1 MSLDPL
7 LSASFPIQVHATAA
21 VLAVIVGAMVLW
33 RRKGTAL
40 HKALGRVWVLLMLV
54 AATSALFIN
63 EIRLIGPFGPIHI
76 FTLVTYWTLGQGLWA
91 IVVKKDVRGHRMA
104 MQSLYV
110 FALMLAGAFT
120 LLPGRRMHQVLFG
133 ADAGWPP
140 SLLAIGMILLIA
152 ALVWRRL
159 SPPIRQAV

>member
-7 LSASFPIQVHATAA
+7 LSADWPIQVHATAA
-21 VLAVIVGAMVLW
+21 LLAVILGAMVLW
-33 RRKGTAL
+33 RRKGTGL
-40 HKALGRVWVLLMLV
+40 HKALGRLWVLLMLV

-63 EIRLIGPFGPIHI
+63 EIRMIGPFGPIHL
-76 FTLVTYWTLGQGLWA
+76 FSLLTYWTLGQGLWA
-91 IVVKKDVRGHRMA
+91 IVVQKDVRRHRIQ

-133 ADAGWPP
+133 ADAGWPH
-140 SLLAIGMILLIA
+140 SLLAIGTILLIA

-159 SPPIRQAV
+159 SPPRRQAV

>member
-21 VLAVIVGAMVLW
+21 VLAVIFGAMVLW
-33 RRKGTAL
+33 RRKGTGL
-40 HKALGRVWVLLMLV
+40 HKALGLLWVLLMLV

-76 FTLVTYWTLGQGLWA
+76 FTLVTYWTLVQGLWA

-140 SLLAIGMILLIA
+140 SLLAIGTIMLIG
-152 ALVWRRL
+152 ALVWRRAN
-159 SPPIRQAV
+159 PPKRQAA

>member
-1 MSLDPL
+1 MSLAPL
-7 LSASFPIQVHATAA
+7 LSADWPVQIHATSAL
-21 VLAVIVGAMVLW
+21 LAVIVGAMVLW
-33 RRKGTAL
+33 RQKGTAL
-40 HKALGRVWVLLMLV
+40 HKALGRLWVLLMLV

-91 IVVKKDVRGHRMA
+91 IVVKKDVRRHRME
-104 MQSLYV
+104 MQSLYL
-110 FALMLAGAFT
+110 FALLLAGAFT

-140 SLLAIGMILLIA
+140 SLLAIGAILLIS

-159 SPPIRQAV
+159 NPKRRIAS